1 MYACMH
7 NVKMYVSTYF
17 LLRNCICVFNHTD
30 NSVNFLCNVIQ
41 EKEGMDPVLWIH
53 VSKDHS
59 SIQLWNHV
67 ISTSIVAMNFDT
79 VNTHIHYL

>member
-1 MYACMH
+1 M
-7 NVKMYVSTYF
+7 F
-17 LLRNCICVFNHTD
+17 VFDHTD
-30 NSVNFLCNVIQ
+30 NSVNFLCNVMK

-59 SIQLWNHV
+59 VICSIQLWNHV

-79 VNTHIHYL
+79 VITHIHYL